1 MGNSGDTMGIEELS
15 EIYRVEK
22 KSPTLATV
30 RGDLYPAM
38 AELLKVQRR
47 DYDEGLRQD
56 PESLATEGANIRRKK
71 GVSLSRDIV
80 DMRMGK
86 ICKMALRAAMGE
98 IHSLLAMTAEEK
110 DYYDA
115 ILALSKN
122 HKALLDRMSGNM
134 RYTNAKIVPFPA
146 ETPGPAQPVKE
157 EYSEPQEIVP
167 IPTEEPIPIPEEAV
181 PEGAP
186 EEFVPMDGEFEM
198 DEPEQEIPE
207 DELDSM
213 VPPEENAPAPVP
225 AVTEELCTVRI
236 LETLPTPIV
245 GPERNYTLRKEQ
257 VVRMPSEF
265 AQALINRGLAAK
277 ISTSA

>member
-1 MGNSGDTMGIEELS
+1 MGNSDEAMGIEELS

-22 KSPTLATV
+22 KSPTLTNV

-38 AELLKVQRR
+38 AELLKIQRR

-98 IHSLLAMTAEEK
+98 VHSLLAMTAEEK

-134 RYTNAKIVPFPA
+134 RYTNAKIVPFPP
-146 ETPGPAQPVKE
+146 ENPEPVQTVKE
-157 EYSEPQEIVP
+157 EFTEPQEVVS
-167 IPTEEPIPIPEEAV
+167 IPTEEPIPIPEEEV
-181 PEGAP
+181 LEEPP
-186 EEFVPMDGEFEM
+186 EEFAPVDGEFEM
-198 DEPEQEIPE
+198 DEPEQDIPE

-213 VPPEENAPAPVP
+213 VPPTEGSPA
-225 AVTEELCTVRI
+225 AATGNSDDFYTVRI
-236 LETLPTPIV
+236 LETLPTPIA
-245 GPERNYTLRKEQ
+245 GPERNYVLRKEQ

>member
-1 MGNSGDTMGIEELS
+1 MGNSDEAMGIEELS

-22 KSPTLATV
+22 KSPTLTNV

-38 AELLKVQRR
+38 AELLKIQRR

-98 IHSLLAMTAEEK
+98 VHSLLAMTAEEK

-134 RYTNAKIVPFPA
+134 RYTNAKIVPFPP
-146 ETPGPAQPVKE
+146 ENPEPVQTVKE
-157 EYSEPQEIVP
+157 EFTEPQEVVS
-167 IPTEEPIPIPEEAV
+167 IPTEEPIPIPEEEV
-181 PEGAP
+181 LEEPP
-186 EEFVPMDGEFEM
+186 EEFAPV
-198 DEPEQEIPE
+198 

-213 VPPEENAPAPVP
+213 VPPTEGSPA
-225 AVTEELCTVRI
+225 AATGNSDDFYTVRI
-236 LETLPTPIV
+236 LETLPTPIA
-245 GPERNYTLRKEQ
+245 GPERNYILRKEQ